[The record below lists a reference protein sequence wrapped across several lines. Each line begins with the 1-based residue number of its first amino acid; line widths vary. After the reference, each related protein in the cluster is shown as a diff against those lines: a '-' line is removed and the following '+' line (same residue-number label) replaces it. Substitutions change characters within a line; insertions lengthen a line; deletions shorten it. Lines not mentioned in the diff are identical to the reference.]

1 MKRTEDFLSRELQDD
16 EMIVI
21 NGGLA
26 SPLTGGDW
34 CGVGCNGSDGSG
46 CGIGC
51 NETII
56 KSDTTIN
63 KK

>member
-1 MKRTEDFLSRELQDD
+1 MKRTDDFLSGELKDD

-26 SPLTGGDW
+26 SPLQHLKIRPALSAKCFPYAWDL
-34 CGVGCNGSDGSG
+34 VA
-46 CGIGC
+46 
-51 NETII
+51 
-56 KSDTTIN
+56 